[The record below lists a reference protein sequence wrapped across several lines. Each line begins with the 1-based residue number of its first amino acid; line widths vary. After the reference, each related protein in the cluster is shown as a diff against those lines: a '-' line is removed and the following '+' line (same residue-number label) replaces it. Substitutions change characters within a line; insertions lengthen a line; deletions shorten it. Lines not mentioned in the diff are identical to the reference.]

1 MQHLELNALMRDLS
15 AKINY
20 QKKKRVI
27 AEDSNLKILKY
38 TQIKGIHEILECPL
52 YKGFLPQ
59 ITVPTRVAHK
69 GASLIANIFTNSD
82 EE

>member
-27 AEDSNLKILKY
+27 AEDSILKY